1 VGPRRLSDV
10 GVRPLN
16 FTVRDNI
23 FMDYPNDADGDSLRR
38 VRDGGSDM
46 SLPMTIDFS
55 IDVPNESAARAV
67 AALVSTHGFDPSI
80 SDNEGR
86 GWWSVY
92 CSKTMLATYDS
103 VVSVQGQLNELAK
116 PQGGICDGWE
126 TFGNS
131 QSRP

>member
-1 VGPRRLSDV
+1 
-10 GVRPLN
+10 
-16 FTVRDNI
+16 
-23 FMDYPNDADGDSLRR
+23 MDYPNDADGDSLRR

-55 IDVPNESAARAV
+55 ITVPNETAARAV
-67 AALVSTHGFDPSI
+67 ADVVSTHGFDPSI

-86 GWWSVY
+86 GSWSVY

-103 VVSVQGQLNELAK
+103 VVAVQAQLNELTKAH
-116 PQGGICDGWE
+116 GGSCDGWG

-131 QSRP
+131 QSAP

>member
-1 VGPRRLSDV
+1 MNTG
-10 GVRPLN
+10 
-16 FTVRDNI
+16 
-23 FMDYPNDADGDSLRR
+23 DYPNDPDGDSLRR
-38 VRDGGSDM
+38 VRDAGSDM

-55 IDVPNESAARAV
+55 IDVPSESAARAV
-67 AALVSTHGFDPSI
+67 ATLVSTHGFDPSI

-86 GWWSVY
+86 GSWSVY

-103 VVSVQGQLNELAK
+103 VVAVRAQLNELAK
-116 PQGGICDGWE
+116 PQGGTCDSWG